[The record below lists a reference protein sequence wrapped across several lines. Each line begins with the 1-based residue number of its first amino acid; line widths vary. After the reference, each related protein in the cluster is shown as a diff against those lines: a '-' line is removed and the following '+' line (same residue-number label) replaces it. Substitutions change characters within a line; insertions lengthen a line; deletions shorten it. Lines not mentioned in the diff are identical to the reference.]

1 VPATR
6 PHTHLPTQI
15 IWQPA
20 NQTTAPAH
28 INDWLLHPGSLTQ
41 RLRQHGEFTVLPQH
55 EWQGLPSITEATLL
69 GMAQPQSAQ
78 LREVLLALN
87 GTPVVVARTVLPLT
101 SLAGANATLGRM
113 ANRSLGS
120 ELFEAPAATRDA
132 LWVTQLP
139 THNPLGPLWGRQN
152 RYLKRGAP
160 LLVAEFFLP
169 IFWQQFAN

>member
-1 VPATR
+1 MPTTH
-6 PHTHLPTQI
+6 PHTHLPAHI
-15 IWQPA
+15 AWQPA
-20 NQTTAPAH
+20 SQIAAPPH

-41 RLRQHGEFTVLPQH
+41 RLRQHGEFSVMPQQ
-55 EWQGLPSITEATLL
+55 EWQGLASATEANLL
-69 GMAQPQSAQ
+69 GFANSAAAQ
-78 LREVLLALN
+78 LREVLLALD
-87 GTPVVVARTVLPLT
+87 GTPVVVARTVLPLA

-132 LWVTQLP
+132 LWVAQLP
-139 THNPLGPLWGRQN
+139 AHNPLGPLWGRQN

-169 IFWQQFAN
+169 VFWQQFAS